1 LHNFSEAESEVQ
13 RIKLAVIKTEE
24 ERHAMERKVG
34 DTELMMH
41 RMVEEAERR
50 QQEAERLKT
59 EVRLK
64 PINTKITNKYSS
76 IRLNKQEWL
85 RRRQRTS

>member
-34 DTELMMH
+34 DTELMVH

-64 PINTKITNKYSS
+64 PTNTKITNKYSS

>member
-1 LHNFSEAESEVQ
+1 MHNFSEAESEVQ

-64 PINTKITNKYSS
+64 PTNTKITNKYSS

>member
-1 LHNFSEAESEVQ
+1 MHNFSEAESEVQ

-24 ERHAMERKVG
+24 ERHAMERKAG
-34 DTELMMH
+34 DTELMVH

-64 PINTKITNKYSS
+64 PTNTKITNKYSS

>member
-1 LHNFSEAESEVQ
+1 MHNFSEAESEVQ

-34 DTELMMH
+34 DTELMVH

-64 PINTKITNKYSS
+64 PTNTKITNKYSS